1 MKNKPS
7 RSKNIVRPALAMAPA
22 FLVALLL
29 AAATAVPRAAAAD
42 DHPRTNATPAAA
54 GGHGHGDG
62 LRKLK
67 SGRSSRSSSRDNVFD
82 RPKGDGENLGG
93 KKKKRRK
100 NKKKKKKKGTK
111 KMATKK
117 KESSKS
123 SAATAA
129 VDGRE
134 GQCQTMTIYRLK
146 EDLVQGETYVGD
158 LTDGEPRDT
167 VAITMPFYRFEDG
180 EDAMGEIV
188 QDWTWNFDNDG
199 IGEMVFN
206 FDGGG
211 QIFTSFT
218 LDCAAGGSTNPI
230 TGGT

>member
-7 RSKNIVRPALAMAPA
+7 RSKNIVRPALAMVPA
-22 FLVALLL
+22 FLVAFLL
-29 AAATAVPRAAAAD
+29 AAAAAVPRAAAAD

-54 GGHGHGDG
+54 GGHGDGGGDG

-67 SGRSSRSSSRDNVFD
+67 SSRSSSRDNVFG
-82 RPKGDGENLGG
+82 R
-93 KKKKRRK
+93 KKRKRRK
-100 NKKKKKKKGTK
+100 DKKKKKGK
-111 KMATKK
+111 KKTTPKKK

-123 SAATAA
+123 VVATGLA
-129 VDGRE
+129 GRE

-146 EDLVQGETYVGD
+146 EDLVEGVTYVGD

-167 VAITMPFYRFEDG
+167 VAINIPFYSSEDG
-180 EDAMGEIV
+180 EVTMGEII
-188 QDWTWNFDNDG
+188 QDWTWNFGGDG
-199 IGEMVFN
+199 IGKMVFN
-206 FDGGG
+206 FNEANGGG

-218 LDCAAGGSTNPI
+218 LNCAAGGATNPI

>member
-1 MKNKPS
+1 MKKPS
-7 RSKNIVRPALAMAPA
+7 RSNNIVRPALAMAPFA
-22 FLVALLL
+22 LVAVLL
-29 AAATAVPRAAAAD
+29 AASAAVPRAAAAD
-42 DHPRTNATPAAA
+42 DHPRTNASPVAA
-54 GGHGHGDG
+54 GGHGDVIG

-67 SGRSSRSSSRDNVFD
+67 SSRSSSRDNVFD
-82 RPKGDGENLGG
+82 RPEEEGETLGG

-100 NKKKKKKKGTK
+100 DEKKKKKKNGK
-111 KMATKK
+111 KKTATKK

-123 SAATAA
+123 VAATSL
-129 VDGRE
+129 DGRE